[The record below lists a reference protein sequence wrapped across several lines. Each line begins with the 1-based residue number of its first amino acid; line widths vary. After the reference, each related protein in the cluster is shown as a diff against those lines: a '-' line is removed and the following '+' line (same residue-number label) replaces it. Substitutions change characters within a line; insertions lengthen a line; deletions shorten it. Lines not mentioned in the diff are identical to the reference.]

1 MVMNKFISTE
11 AELLEFVK
19 ASLNN
24 VLQTNVDASAVEVDE
39 GVGNLSSS
47 SN

>member
-1 MVMNKFISTE
+1 MVMNKFITTE

-19 ASLNN
+19 ASLSN
-24 VLQTNVDASAVEVDE
+24 VLQTNVDASAVDE
-39 GVGNLSSS
+39 GVGKLSSS